1 MRETKFTMK
10 EFKAIPRYESGDM
23 PYHILSENFMWFT
36 DEQIDKLSDDDWSR
50 VNDLEMETSWMAQEF
65 LREMD

>member
-1 MRETKFTMK
+1 
-10 EFKAIPRYESGDM
+10 M

-36 DEQIDKLSDDDWSR
+36 EKQINMLSDDDWSR
-50 VNDLEMETSWMAQEF
+50 VNDLEMETNWMAQEF